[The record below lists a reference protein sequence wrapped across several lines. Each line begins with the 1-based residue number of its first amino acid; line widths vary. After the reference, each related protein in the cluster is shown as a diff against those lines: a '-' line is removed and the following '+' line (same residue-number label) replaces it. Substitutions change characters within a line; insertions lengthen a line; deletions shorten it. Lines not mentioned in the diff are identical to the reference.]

1 MRIAASN
8 EDDGTRGAKSSG
20 PKRTSKLQGLDAA
33 AAEAARAHAGSPA
46 NTLGP
51 VTVLEHIT
59 YGLENRIAANP
70 NYPFILLIVNSAVVI
85 GAAGVGWHLL
95 AARVSDAEVFGFD
108 SWWDGIYLAAN
119 VVMTGGP
126 DTDTPADTYLRYI
139 YAFLVL
145 FGLIV
150 FAIVVGFITAG
161 IEAGL
166 EAVGSGRTKVA
177 ESGHTL
183 ILGWNEA
190 TLRAVV
196 QIAFLRRQYQRGNE
210 WRTFGVLY
218 YFPRLLPLFRV
229 LMIVDPPSTS
239 VAASNIVIMTDQ
251 HDKQEMHDMLATVLA
266 ERGINPRRTKIGR
279 DIICRVGSPTDV
291 SDLLRVGAHRAAAIL
306 VMMSERDQIE
316 EDESEGTIQNG
327 ATLRT
332 TLALRNVIFTN
343 PFATRNG
350 RATPHPDLRIVLQ
363 MSHPSDYVDAANFTH
378 ADGRQVVFPV
388 DLSKFSNSLMFK
400 CAAQPGLSAIL
411 LDILDFEGVAIRRRK
426 AKNVRSGPFNTLG
439 ACVGQ
444 TFGEMRKQFSAAAFI
459 GIVRPGMEEEEALA
473 RGFGLCPDMH
483 IKIQREDLLIFVG
496 PRPSPR
502 CSMGMARAF
511 AGYQEEAV
519 KLMKA
524 HPDIEANRAKHGL
537 TNSKRKRALLVC
549 GWRPVWQQY
558 PARLQARLKEITS
571 QRLPGSSIVF
581 VNKVPDEAFAKL
593 MAAVGASKKGP
604 GAYDFA
610 GGVALKH
617 VVGDAAQIDV
627 LKPVIDGNSI
637 DGCVVL
643 GTQANFRLAGIF
655 RDTRVLNVILLLRKL
670 CSEKADAPPMHVV
683 GENTEDL
690 TAKLALAPRR
700 LGGARVVS
708 GERRMEFEPDF
719 VNNMAVNARA
729 LVQTLAYPHIESA
742 RSELFDDRETSSA
755 LINVDAREY
764 VPLQVKMKFGV
775 VRAIVLR
782 AVGERSMCL
791 GVVWGSGAVNLLPK
805 HDTVVRFTD
814 DDRLVLLRRVVKQ

>member
-1 MRIAASN
+1 MGRGVAESAKINPKPDSTRAS
-8 EDDGTRGAKSSG
+8 KF
-20 PKRTSKLQGLDAA
+20 QGLDALDAA
-33 AAEAARAHAGSPA
+33 AAESARTAAGSPA

-70 NYPFILLIVNSAVVI
+70 NYPFILLIVNTTVVI
-85 GAAGVGWHLL
+85 AAAGIGWHLL
-95 AARVSDAEVFGFD
+95 AARVSDVEVFGFD
-108 SWWDGIYLAAN
+108 SWWDGVYLAAHL
-119 VVMTGGP
+119 VMTGGP

-139 YAFLVL
+139 YSFLVL

-177 ESGHTL
+177 ETGHTL

-196 QIAFLRRQYQRGNE
+196 QIAFLRRQYQFGNE
-210 WRTFGVLY
+210 RRSLGVLY
-218 YFPRLLPLFRV
+218 FFPRLLPLFRF

-251 HDKQEMHDMLATVLA
+251 HDKQEMHEMLEGVLA
-266 ERGINPRRTKIGR
+266 ERGINPRRTKLGR
-279 DIICRVGSPTDV
+279 DIICRVGSPMDV

-306 VMMSERDQIE
+306 VMMSEKDQVE
-316 EDESEGTIQNG
+316 EDQSDGTIQNG

-332 TLALRNVIFTN
+332 SLALRYVIFTN
-343 PFATRNG
+343 PFATRDG
-350 RATPHPDLRIVLQ
+350 CAMPHPDLRIVLQ

-426 AKNVRSGPFNTLG
+426 AKNVRSGPLHTLG

-459 GIVRPGMEEEEALA
+459 GIVRPGMEEEESLA

-524 HPDIEANRAKHGL
+524 HPLIEANRARHGL

-742 RSELFDDRETSSA
+742 RSELFDDGETSSA

-764 VPLQVKMKFGV
+764 VPLNTPMRFGV
-775 VRAIVLR
+775 VRAVVLR

-791 GVVWGSGAVNLLPK
+791 GVVWGSGDVELLPK
-805 HDTVVRFTD
+805 HDAVVQFTE
-814 DDRLVLLRRVVKQ
+814 DDRLVLLRRVVRQ

>member
-1 MRIAASN
+1 MDSAKVAPDSTRAS
-8 EDDGTRGAKSSG
+8 KF
-20 PKRTSKLQGLDAA
+20 QGLDSAA
-33 AAEAARAHAGSPA
+33 DEAARTAAGSPA

-70 NYPFILLIVNSAVVI
+70 NYPFLLLIANTTVVI
-85 GAAGVGWHLL
+85 GAAGAGWHLL
-95 AARVSDAEVFGFD
+95 AKRVSDAEVFGFD
-108 SWWDGIYLAAN
+108 SWWDGVYLAAHL
-119 VVMTGGP
+119 VMTGGP
-126 DTDTPADTYLRYI
+126 DTDTPAETYLRYI
-139 YAFLVL
+139 YSFLVL

-177 ESGHTL
+177 ETGHTL

-196 QIAFLRRQYQRGNE
+196 QIAFLRRQYQMGNE
-210 WRTFGVLY
+210 RRTLGVLY
-218 YFPRLLPLFRV
+218 FFPRLLPLFRL

-251 HDKQEMHDMLATVLA
+251 HDKSEMHEMLENVLA
-266 ERGINPRRTKIGR
+266 ERGINPRRTRIGR

-306 VMMSERDQIE
+306 VMMSEKDQVE

-332 TLALRNVIFTN
+332 SLALRYVIFTN
-343 PFATRNG
+343 PYATKNG
-350 RATPHPDLRIVLQ
+350 RAMPHPDLRIVLQ
-363 MSHPSDYVDAANFTH
+363 MSHPSDYVDAACFAH
-378 ADGRQVVFPV
+378 ADGRQVIFPV
-388 DLSKFSNSLMFK
+388 DLSKFSNSLMFN

-411 LDILDFEGVAIRRRK
+411 LDMLDFEGVAIRRRK
-426 AKNVRSGPFNTLG
+426 AKNIRSGPFNAMG

-459 GIVRPGMEEEEALA
+459 GIVRPGMEEEEALE
-473 RGFGLCPDMH
+473 RGFGLCPDMN

-496 PRPSPR
+496 PRPTPR
-502 CSMGMARAF
+502 CSMRMAHAF
-511 AGYQEEAV
+511 AGYVEKAA

-537 TNSKRKRALLVC
+537 TNSKRKRTLLVC

-558 PARLQARLKEITS
+558 PARLGSRIKEITS
-571 QRLPGSSIVF
+571 QRLPGSAIIF

-593 MAAVGASKKGP
+593 MAAIGASKKGA
-604 GAYDFA
+604 GSYDVA
-610 GGVALKH
+610 GGVSVKH
-617 VVGDAAQIDV
+617 VVGDAAQMAV
-627 LKPVIDGNSI
+627 LKPVIDENQI
-637 DGCVVL
+637 DGCIVL
-643 GTQANFRLAGIF
+643 GTQANFRLAGKY

-670 CSEKADAPPMHVV
+670 CHDKKDAPPMHVV

-690 TAKLALAPRR
+690 TAKLALAPHRSGER
-700 LGGARVVS
+700 AKLVS
-708 GERRMEFEPDF
+708 GERRLQFEPDF

-729 LVQTLAYPHIESA
+729 LVQTLAYPHIEQA
-742 RSELFDDRETSSA
+742 RSELFDERETSSG

-764 VPLQVKMKFGV
+764 VPLNVSMTFGV

-791 GVVWGSGAVNLLPK
+791 GVVWGSGAVELLPN
-805 HDTVVRFTD
+805 HDSTVRFTD
-814 DDRLVLLRRVVKQ
+814 DDRLVLLRKVVKP